1 MPTSETLGTRLK
13 QLRVERGCSLS
24 ELSRRSGVGKGTI
37 SELENDRRGARLD
50 TLFALTTALGA
61 PLGALM
67 SDGGISGTSPVRGDS
82 VRATLL
88 ARWPMEQYLVEVYRA
103 TLAEQQQESAAHAPG
118 VMETVTVVRGRVR
131 IGCAGDERELDEG
144 ESLRYRGDLPHRFA
158 SLGTSADVVL
168 LMHYPGDQ

>member
-24 ELSRRSGVGKGTI
+24 ELSRLSGVGKGTI
-37 SELENDRRGARLD
+37 SELENDRRGARLG
-50 TLFALTTALGA
+50 TLFALSTAMGA

-67 SDGGISGTSPVRGDS
+67 PDGGTWGTSPVQGDS
-82 VRATLL
+82 VTATLL

-118 VMETVTVVRGRVR
+118 VMETVAVVRGRVR
-131 IGCAGDERELDEG
+131 VGCAGDERELDEG
-144 ESLRYRGDLPHRFA
+144 ESLRYRGDLPHRFV
-158 SLGTSADVVL
+158 SLGGSADVVL
-168 LMHYPGDQ
+168 LMHYPGN